1 MKYAFFMGCT
11 IPARA
16 MNYEIATRKI
26 ADKLGIELVDLLD
39 FSCCGLPVKS
49 VDFFT
54 SIVMAAKNIAVAE
67 EKGLDMCVL
76 CNGCAVTLVEANH
89 LLKHDE
95 EMKKKVN
102 VELAKIGREFKGT
115 IETKHLARILYE
127 DVGVDKIKKEIK
139 YPLDDFKFAAHYGC
153 HYFKPSVVFEKFDDP
168 EFPVSIDKLI
178 EATGAPPVQYSTKTD
193 CCGGGILA
201 VSQDIALKMTKTKL
215 DELHEINVDA
225 LISVCPFCS
234 VMYDANQKSVEKDFE
249 GEYDIPVLYYPQA
262 LGLALGIPSQ
272 ELEFKRNRIKPKEM
286 IQKFDEKY
294 GENTVKSKE

>member
-1 MKYAFFMGCT
+1 MKYAFFLGCT

-16 MNYEIATRKI
+16 MNYEISTRKI
-26 ADKLGIELVDLLD
+26 ASKLGIELVDLLD

-54 SIVMAAKNIAVAE
+54 SVVMAAKNIAVAE
-67 EKGLDMCVL
+67 EKGLDMCIL

-95 EMKKKVN
+95 EMKKRVN
-102 VELAKIGREFKGT
+102 KELEKIGRKFKGT
-115 IETKHLARILYE
+115 IEIKHLAKILYE

-139 YPLDDFKFAAHYGC
+139 HPLEDFKFAAHYGC
-153 HYFKPSVVFEKFDDP
+153 HYFKPSVVYERFDDP
-168 EFPVSIDKLI
+168 EFPVSLDKLI

-215 DELHEINVDA
+215 NELHEKQIDA
-225 LISVCPFCS
+225 MISICPFCS

-249 GEYDIPVLYYPQA
+249 EDYNIPVLYYPQA
-262 LGLALGIPSQ
+262 LGLALGIPPD

-286 IQKFDEKY
+286 IQRFNEKY
-294 GENTVKSKE
+294 AVPAEKPKE